1 MALSFPTYRLST
13 LFDAA
18 GPFSNLAGGFSLR
31 PLDEVFMTQALLLI
45 PTEMAQR
52 DVETGLRQ
60 GLCSL
65 GCWEFS
71 LQALG
76 PIPFTR
82 LEAYTADTRFLSLLL
97 RGLSS
102 TARAGL
108 GARMGAPGR
117 KVKEL
122 NQLTHTDSRTHQS
135 SCGCDLVLA
144 YGVAHTTANLFRPSP
159 QGLPEYLPTVRVGA

>member
-52 DVETGLRQ
+52 DAETGLRQ

-97 RGLSS
+97 
-102 TARAGL
+102 TL
-108 GARMGAPGR
+108 GWFKR
-117 KVKEL
+117 K
-122 NQLTHTDSRTHQS
+122 QS
-135 SCGCDLVLA
+135 
-144 YGVAHTTANLFRPSP
+144 YGTGGSDVHVPAQILHRKSWS
-159 QGLPEYLPTVRVGA
+159 GG